1 MSTYRT
7 HNPSTGQTLA
17 EYDGLADHEIDAVIS
32 RAADGFGAW
41 RSRSAAERA
50 RVLAAIG
57 DAFAD
62 RVDELA
68 AAISEEMGK
77 PTAQAAGE
85 VKLAA
90 SIYHWYAEHGPA
102 LLEPESLD
110 VSGARENTVTVE
122 PVGPLVGVMPWNYPY
137 YQVARFAAPNLMAG
151 NTVIL
156 KHASIC
162 AKSSALIERI
172 QREAGLPADA
182 YVNVYAS
189 SDQVA
194 EMIADPRVHGVS
206 LTGSEGAGAAV
217 AEVAGRN
224 LTKSV
229 LELGGSDPLIVL
241 DTDDVGELVDT
252 LGRARL
258 SNSGQACN
266 SPKRMFVPD
275 GIYEEFVAGLT
286 DLYGRITV
294 GSADDEATEMGPL
307 SSEDARDGVVQQ
319 VRTAVEQGAKLRVGG
334 DPIDR
339 PGAYM
344 EPTVLT
350 DITDEMDVYHDEVF
364 GPVAMIYRYTD
375 LDEALRVANDTRFGL
390 SGSVWGTDP
399 DEAARV
405 ADRIDAGMVYVN
417 EHGTTR
423 AGLPFGGVKASG
435 YGRELGR
442 WGMGEFVNTRL
453 RRVH

>member
-1 MSTYRT
+1 
-7 HNPSTGQTLA
+7 
-17 EYDGLADHEIDAVIS
+17 
-32 RAADGFGAW
+32 
-41 RSRSAAERA
+41 
-50 RVLAAIG
+50 
-57 DAFAD
+57 
-62 RVDELA
+62 
-68 AAISEEMGK
+68 
-77 PTAQAAGE
+77 
-85 VKLAA
+85 
-90 SIYHWYAEHGPA
+90 
-102 LLEPESLD
+102 
-110 VSGARENTVTVE
+110 
-122 PVGPLVGVMPWNYPY
+122 
-137 YQVARFAAPNLMAG
+137 
-151 NTVIL
+151 
-156 KHASIC
+156 
-162 AKSSALIERI
+162 
-172 QREAGLPADA
+172 
-182 YVNVYAS
+182 
-189 SDQVA
+189 
-194 EMIADPRVHGVS
+194 
-206 LTGSEGAGAAV
+206 
-217 AEVAGRN
+217 
-224 LTKSV
+224 
-229 LELGGSDPLIVL
+229 
-241 DTDDVGELVDT
+241 
-252 LGRARL
+252 
-258 SNSGQACN
+258 
-266 SPKRMFVPD
+266 MFVPD

-294 GSADDEATEMGPL
+294 GPADDEATEMGPL
-307 SSEDARDGVVQQ
+307 SSEEARDGVVEQ
-319 VRTAVEQGAKLRVGG
+319 VRTAVEQGAKLRIGG

>member
-7 HNPSTGQTLA
+7 HNPSTGQTVA
-17 EYDGLADHEIDAVIS
+17 EYDGLADHEIDDVIS
-32 RAADGFGAW
+32 RAADEFDSW
-41 RSRSAAERA
+41 RRWSPARRAE
-50 RVLAAIG
+50 VLAAIG
-57 DAFAD
+57 DEFLARA
-62 RVDELA
+62 DELA
-68 AAISEEMGK
+68 SAISEEMGK
-77 PTAQAAGE
+77 PHAQAIGE

-90 SIYHWYAEHGPA
+90 SIYRWYADHGPA

-110 VSGARENTVTVE
+110 VGGARENTVTIE

-162 AKSSALIERI
+162 AKSSALIEQV
-172 QREAGLPADA
+172 QRAAGLPEAA
-182 YVNVYAS
+182 FLNVYAS
-189 SDQVA
+189 SEQVA
-194 EMIADPRVHGVS
+194 RMIADTRVHGVS
-206 LTGSEGAGAAV
+206 LTGSEGAGSAV
-217 AEVAGRN
+217 AEVAGKN

-241 DTDDVGELVDT
+241 DTDDLDGLVDT

-294 GSADDEATEMGPL
+294 GPATDESTEMGPL
-307 SSEDARDGVVQQ
+307 SSEEARDGVVEQ

-350 DITDEMDVYHDEVF
+350 DITDEMDVYRDEVF
-364 GPVAMIYRYTD
+364 GPVAMVYRYSD
-375 LDEALRVANDTRFGL
+375 LDEALRIANDTRFGL
-390 SGSVWGTDP
+390 SGSVWGTDA
-399 DEAARV
+399 DRAAQV

-442 WGMGEFVNTRL
+442 WGMSEFVNMKL
-453 RRVH
+453 RRVS

>member
-7 HNPSTGQTLA
+7 HNPSTGRTVA
-17 EYDGLADHEIDAVIS
+17 EYDGLADHEVDNVIS
-32 RAADGFGAW
+32 RAVEGFHSWNRWSPA
-41 RSRSAAERA
+41 RRAE
-50 RVLAAIG
+50 VLAAI
-57 DAFAD
+57 AD
-62 RVDELA
+62 EFQARTDELA
-68 AAISEEMGK
+68 RAISEEMGK
-77 PTAQAAGE
+77 PLAQAVGE

-90 SIYHWYAEHGPA
+90 SIYRWYAEHGPA
-102 LLEPESLD
+102 LLASEELD
-110 VSGARENTVTVE
+110 VSGARENAITVE

-162 AKSSALIERI
+162 AKSSALIEQL
-172 QREAGLPADA
+172 QRAAGLPENAFL
-182 YVNVYAS
+182 NVYAS

-194 EMIADPRVHGVS
+194 QMIADPRVHGVS
-206 LTGSEGAGAAV
+206 LTGSERAGAAV
-217 AEVAGRN
+217 AEVAGKN

-241 DTDDVGELVDT
+241 DSDNLTELVDE

-266 SPKRMFVPD
+266 SPKRMFVPED
-275 GIYEEFVAGLT
+275 LYDDFVAQLT
-286 DLYGRITV
+286 DLYRSIEV
-294 GSADDEATEMGPL
+294 GPASDESTEMGPL
-307 SSEDARDGVVQQ
+307 SSEDARDGVVDQ
-319 VRTAVEQGAKLRVGG
+319 VRTAVEQGAKLRIGG

-364 GPVAMIYRYTD
+364 GPVAMVYKYTD
-375 LDEALRVANDTRFGL
+375 LDEALRIANDTRFGL
-390 SGSVWGTDP
+390 SGSVWGTDA
-399 DEAARV
+399 DRAAQV

-442 WGMGEFVNTRL
+442 WGMAEFVNTKL
-453 RRVH
+453 RRVS

>member
-7 HNPSTGQTLA
+7 HNPSTGETVA
-17 EYDGLADHEIDAVIS
+17 EYDGLADGDIDAVLT
-32 RAADGFGAW
+32 RVTEGY
-41 RSRSAAERA
+41 RSWSEVDPRERA
-50 RVLAAIG
+50 RILDAIA
-57 DAFAD
+57 DAF
-62 RVDELA
+62 REHSDELA

-77 PTAQAAGE
+77 PTEEAAGE
-85 VKLAA
+85 VELAA
-90 SIYHWYAEHGPA
+90 SIYAWYAEHGPD
-102 LLEPESLD
+102 LLQPESLD
-110 VSGARENTVTVE
+110 VAGARENTVTVE

-151 NTVIL
+151 NTVVL

-162 AKSSALIERI
+162 AKSSALIEQV
-172 QREAGLPADA
+172 QREAGLPEDA
-182 YVNVYAS
+182 YVNVFAS

-194 EMIADPRVHGVS
+194 QMIADPRVQGVS
-206 LTGSEGAGAAV
+206 LTGSEVAGAAV
-217 AEVAGRN
+217 AEVAGKN

-229 LELGGSDPLIVL
+229 LELGGSDPLVVL
-241 DTDDVGELVDT
+241 DSDDVDALVDT
-252 LGRARL
+252 VGRARL

-275 GIYEEFVAGLT
+275 GIYDDFVSALT
-286 DLYGRITV
+286 DLYGRIAV
-294 GSADDEATEMGPL
+294 GPSDEDGTEMGPL
-307 SSEDARDGVVQQ
+307 SSEDARDTVVEQ
-319 VRTAVEQGAKLRVGG
+319 VRTAVEQGATLHVGG
-334 DPIDR
+334 EALDR

-344 EPTVLT
+344 APAVLT
-350 DITDEMDVYHDEVF
+350 DITEEMDVYHDEVF

-375 LDEALRVANDTRFGL
+375 LDDALRIANDTRFGL

-399 DEAARV
+399 EEAARV
-405 ADRIDAGMVYVN
+405 ADRLDAGMVYVN

-423 AGLPFGGVKASG
+423 AGLPFGGVRASG

-442 WGMGEFVNTRL
+442 WGMGEFVNTKL